1 MLFKMLSFLSL
12 SQHKHQ
18 RKIRQVYLLSS
29 LEEQAKVEGAPQ
41 FGSVNVFR
49 KSPLGQYC
57 EGGKGSLP
65 GVRVPFLGSG
75 SRQDSVI
82 FRVSWG

>member
-12 SQHKHQ
+12 SRHKHQ
-18 RKIRQVYLLSS
+18 RKIRLVYLLSS

-57 EGGKGSLP
+57 EGGEGSLP

-75 SRQDSVI
+75 SRRDFVV